1 MLTHSTATAGP
12 AAQDLE
18 RRSGRSV
25 TADADQRP
33 IHPGGGWCTDVRECR
48 HRHPGTL
55 SPSLDDGHDARQ
67 QLGAGSRLPACFH
80 LLLDRDQHLWTT
92 GPSYGSLARFYDWTD
107 RHWIQPLVC
116 AYPIQISQWFN
127 DPLIP
132 FSFVAP
138 GGRIN
143 FPTQC
148 VTCIHK
154 ATIELHNV
162 IFLLSLSDPFRQN
175 SG

>member
-1 MLTHSTATAGP
+1 MLTHSAATAGP

-18 RRSGRSV
+18 GRSGRSV

-55 SPSLDDGHDARQ
+55 TPSLDDGYDARQ
-67 QLGAGSRLPACFH
+67 QLGTGSRLPACFY
-80 LLLDRDQHLWTT
+80 LLLDRDQHLRTA
-92 GPSYGSLARFYDWTD
+92 GPSHGSLARLNDWTD

-116 AYPIQISQWFN
+116 AFSIRVFNSPFAQWFN

-132 FSFVAP
+132 FFLLLRQADH
-138 GGRIN
+138 
-143 FPTQC
+143 FPYSMC
-148 VTCIHK
+148 H
-154 ATIELHNV
+154 LHNT
-162 IFLLSLSDPFRQN
+162 RQQ
-175 SG
+175 